1 MKSFKLYCIL
11 FVAAVSVL
19 TAGCTKKEILNFGG
33 TMEKLTVS
41 DSDSDSSKT
50 YLGHA
55 EKWIYWEEKD
65 DIAVFIGSQ
74 KSKCTLVSGSGTLNA
89 FFRSEDALPE
99 SGDIYA
105 IYPYASGQSNASTL
119 VYPTEQP
126 YREAAT
132 PTDPDSSFGRGAMP
146 MVAFK
151 RSGVDT
157 AIYFHNVSGILRIQL
172 SSKDE
177 KTLSEIQ
184 FKEINNKQIS
194 GPFAIHDITKNAPY
208 LTGTDN
214 SEANRIIKITNINKV
229 IGPAQNQF
237 LTFYLPLPA
246 VNSAIN
252 VETYTLEMTVKATD
266 NTVVRKNLRADI
278 HRRNIT
284 MMPALKCQS
293 WTASGDGSQ
302 VSINLVGSGTKDRP
316 FQIYTAA
323 ELDSVRIAFD
333 RAASQGGHVYINNQ
347 DVKGTDAEEPTYFKV
362 VRSDIR
368 LVTEDI
374 WAGLTADEKKKAV
387 IWNAG
392 ISDFK
397 GYMYFASSTATNG
410 GITNESNHPLFES
423 ISATGKVERL
433 FVKGVNTPT
442 VSAPFSPMCNTNR
455 GIMLDCHNKCQVTQ
469 TGSYAL
475 AGLCIDNYG
484 QIIGGA
490 NEARLQTLGNVAG
503 ICYRNHGV
511 VQGNFSLSAAVPK
524 GSNVGGICYINNA
537 LIRDCLVSASTVVD
551 ENGNWGIISYQNNN
565 GGIIDNCVSTGTIV
579 YTIHGSVG
587 GIANINQGTVRNCS
601 NMVEIRASSGNVG
614 GIVAL
619 MNHADAKVYNCKSEG
634 QHSIFGAIETSVA
647 TNCGGI
653 VGRLEHGRVSNCYNQ
668 CRVDGA
674 INTGGI
680 VGYLVDNADAI
691 IENCWTG
698 YGQQFCGL
706 NERYDADINSEQ
718 PIGMYCFSVAITD
731 QKTCNRI
738 VNTAV
743 DALHAFDVA
752 HMLTSQASSYMNDCV
767 GQFLGLVLNAWVN
780 AQNAG
785 RSDAEKYYVW
795 TTETAYFYPRFEA
808 DIVHPDYKSKALK
821 TKARNSRVRRS
832 K

>member
-1 MKSFKLYCIL
+1 MKSFKLYSLL
-11 FVAAVSVL
+11 FIAAVSIL
-19 TAGCTKKEILNFGG
+19 TSSCSKKEILNFGG

-41 DSDSDSSKT
+41 DSDGSKT

-55 EKWIYWEEKD
+55 EKWIYWEQND
-65 DIAVFIGSQ
+65 DIKVYVGSQ
-74 KSKCTLVSGSGTLNA
+74 KAKCTLVSGSGTLNA
-89 FFRSEDALPE
+89 FFRSEDAVPE
-99 SGDIYA
+99 DQPIYA
-105 IYPYASGQSNASTL
+105 IYPYSSGGDDQNTL
-119 VYPTEQP
+119 IYPAEQP

-132 PTDPDSSFGRGAMP
+132 PTNPDSSFGRGAMP

-151 RSGVDT
+151 RANVDT

-172 SSKDE
+172 YSKDV
-177 KTLSEIQ
+177 KTLTEIQ
-184 FKEINNKQIS
+184 FKETSGKQIS
-194 GPFAIHDITKNAPY
+194 GPFTVHDITKNAPY
-208 LTGTDN
+208 LTGTAVSD
-214 SEANRIIKITNINKV
+214 ANRTIKITNINRE

-246 VNSAIN
+246 VTSASN
-252 VETYTLEMTVKATD
+252 VETYTIEMTVKASD
-266 NTVVRKNLRADI
+266 NTMVKKNLRADI

-284 MMPALKCQS
+284 MMPALNCKS

-302 VSINLVGSGTKDRP
+302 ASINLVGSGTKDRP

-347 DVKGTDAEEPTYFKV
+347 DIKGTDEEPTYFKV
-362 VRSDIR
+362 VRSDIK
-368 LVTEDI
+368 LVSEDG
-374 WAGLTADEKKKAV
+374 WESLSPAEKQKAV

-392 ISDFK
+392 ISNFK

-423 ISATGKVERL
+423 ISETGKVERL
-433 FVKGVNTPT
+433 FVKGDNTPT
-442 VSAPFSPMCNTNR
+442 VAAPFSPMCNTNR
-455 GIMLDCHNKCQVTQ
+455 GVMLDCHNKCRVTQ
-469 TGSYAL
+469 TENYAL
-475 AGLCIDNYG
+475 AGLCIYNYG
-484 QIIGGA
+484 AIIGGA
-490 NEARLQTLGNVAG
+490 NEARLQTQGNVAG
-503 ICYRNHGV
+503 ICYQNNGT

-524 GSNVGGICYINNA
+524 GAYVGGICYLNNA
-537 LIRDCLVSASTVVD
+537 LIRDCLVSASTIVD
-551 ENGNWGIISYQNNN
+551 ENGNWGIICYQNNAN
-565 GGIIDNCVSTGTIV
+565 GIVDNCVSTGTIV

-587 GIANINQGTVRNCS
+587 GICNINRGTVRNCS

-619 MNHADAKVYNCKSEG
+619 MDNANAKVYNCKSEG

-674 INTGGI
+674 TNTGGI

-780 AQNAG
+780 DQNAG

-795 TTETAYFYPRFEA
+795 TTETAYVYPRFEA